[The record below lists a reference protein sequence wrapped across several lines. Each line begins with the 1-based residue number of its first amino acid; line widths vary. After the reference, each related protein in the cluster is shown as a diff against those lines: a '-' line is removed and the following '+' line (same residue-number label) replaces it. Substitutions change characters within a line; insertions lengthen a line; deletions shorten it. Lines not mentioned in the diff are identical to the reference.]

1 MIKEQKIQKD
11 SILTIK
17 EFKMKILMAALFT
30 ISSFG
35 ALAQTYNVDPA
46 QTKITYVGK
55 KVTGEHTGHLKA
67 KSGKITVKGEE
78 ITGGEVVVDM
88 NSLTSTDIK
97 DPEYNAKFVGHM
109 KSEDFFNTAKFPE
122 AKLVIKSSKKSDKG
136 LEVKGDMTILGQT
149 KPVSF
154 VVTDIKKTDSS
165 FSGKSNL
172 TLDRTLWGI
181 KYGST
186 SFFKSLGDKAIN
198 NDFNLTIELA
208 AKK

>member
-1 MIKEQKIQKD
+1 
-11 SILTIK
+11 
-17 EFKMKILMAALFT
+17 MKILMAALFT

-35 ALAQTYNVDPA
+35 AFAQTYNVDPA

-67 KSGKITVKGEE
+67 KSGKITVKGDE

-88 NSLTSTDIK
+88 NSLTSTDIT
-97 DPEYNAKFVGHM
+97 DPEYNAKFIGHM
-109 KSEDFFNTAKFPE
+109 KSEDFFNTPKYPE

-198 NDFNLTIELA
+198 NEFNLTIELA